1 MKITEACMLSK
12 GATGGIWTR
21 EDEQELQEQDIRHID
36 SAETAETVETVKQNK
51 RATTICI

>member
-21 EDEQELQEQDIRHID
+21 EDEQELQEQDIRHD

-51 RATTICI
+51 CATTICI